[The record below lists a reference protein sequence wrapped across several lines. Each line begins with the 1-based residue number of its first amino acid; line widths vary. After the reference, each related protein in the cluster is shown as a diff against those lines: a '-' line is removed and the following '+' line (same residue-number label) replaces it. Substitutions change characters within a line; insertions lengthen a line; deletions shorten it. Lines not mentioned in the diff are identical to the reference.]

1 MKHPKLLR
9 TLVIVGF
16 IAAAAALVY
25 FAFITTVP
33 DLWPILKSGDEQQV
47 EQYLRHSDRN
57 AGMFFVALL
66 QMVQVVSVVL
76 PGAPVQIAAGIVY
89 GVWRSFLLCWLSS
102 VAANVLVFFLS
113 RKLGNKLDRWL
124 PVERRRSRL
133 DALKKSQSAGY
144 MTVMAC
150 LIPVLPNGIIPHIM
164 SRTEIAWWKF
174 TLAMAGG
181 SAFPVF
187 MLCAMGNR
195 ILHGDYLFAV
205 LLCLGLFAV
214 VVALYFLQPRLAALV
229 RRVRMK
235 HARPDE
241 TDTPEPPSSDS

>member
-1 MKHPKLLR
+1 MKHPKLIR
-9 TLVIVGF
+9 TLVILGF
-16 IAAAAALVY
+16 VAAAATLVY
-25 FAFITTVP
+25 FAFVATMP
-33 DLWPILKSGDEQQV
+33 DLWPILKSGDEQQI
-47 EQYLRHSDRN
+47 EQYLRNSDRN

-66 QMVQVVSVVL
+66 QMVQVLSVVL
-76 PGAPVQIAAGIVY
+76 PGAPIQIAAGIVY

-102 VAANVLVFFLS
+102 VAANALVFGLS
-113 RKLGNKLDRWL
+113 RKLGSRLDRWL

-133 DALKKSQSAGY
+133 DALKRSQSAGY

-164 SRTEIAWWKF
+164 SRTEIVWWKF

-195 ILHGDYLFAV
+195 ILHGDYLLAV
-205 LLCLGLFAV
+205 LLCAGLFAV
-214 VVALYFLQPRLAALV
+214 VIALYLLQPRLAALV
-229 RRVRMK
+229 RRLRTLR
-235 HARPDE
+235 ARPDE
-241 TDTPEPPSSDS
+241 TGTPPSVL